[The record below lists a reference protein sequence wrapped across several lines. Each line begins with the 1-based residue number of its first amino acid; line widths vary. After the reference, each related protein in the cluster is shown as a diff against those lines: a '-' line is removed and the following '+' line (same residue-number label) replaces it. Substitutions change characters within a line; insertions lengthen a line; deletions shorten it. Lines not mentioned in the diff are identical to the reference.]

1 MFFILL
7 YHKILLK
14 MKQKFHF
21 DSFLTRI
28 AICVCFILIFTTSN
42 AQDTIGKP
50 INNEFWRKVRFGA
63 GLGLGVGNGYTNI
76 ALAPSVIYD
85 VNDYVSMGVGVQY
98 SYVKAKDL
106 FDSHL
111 YGGSLI
117 GLVNPIPAV
126 QISAELEQ
134 LRVNNTYTQF
144 APKIKD
150 NFWNTALFL
159 GAGYRSQNV
168 TMGIRYNVL
177 YKEANNVYSQAWM
190 PFVRVY
196 F

>member
-1 MFFILL
+1 MRYCVILL
-7 YHKILLK
+7 VFLG
-14 MKQKFHF
+14 
-21 DSFLTRI
+21 SF
-28 AICVCFILIFTTSN
+28 FGFS
-42 AQDTIGKP
+42 QDNSPKSKSD
-50 INNEFWRKVRFGA
+50 FWQHVRFGG
-63 GLGLGVGNGYTNI
+63 GLGLGFGSGYSNI
-76 ALAPSVIYD
+76 MVAPSAIYD
-85 VNDYVSMGVGVQY
+85 FNEYFSLGVGVQY
-98 SYVKAKDL
+98 SYVKEKNY

-117 GLVNPIPAV
+117 GLFNPIPEI

-144 APKIKD
+144 TPKIEN

-159 GAGYRSQNV
+159 GAGYRTQNV
-168 TMGIRYNVL
+168 TVGVRYNVL
-177 YKEANNVYSQAWM
+177 YQDDKNVYSQAWF